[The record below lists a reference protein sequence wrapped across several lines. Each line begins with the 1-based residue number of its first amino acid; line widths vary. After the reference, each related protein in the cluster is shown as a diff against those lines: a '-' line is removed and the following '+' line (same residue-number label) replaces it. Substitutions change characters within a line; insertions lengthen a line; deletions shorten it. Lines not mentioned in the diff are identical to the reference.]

1 MRTILLLFTLAII
14 GSSCRTVPYY
24 TTVKKMT
31 QIRTGMKLDAVNST
45 LDISPHDYY
54 LDVNNGKKIMVYK
67 YKHRYHK
74 VLKMEVS
81 KERGLAGGSP
91 RFRKANNAY
100 FVFDQNSGKLDGFI
114 TDLGR
119 KKGEKILDEENYLR
133 LTLADPQKIR
143 GLTSKSGRSISPI
156 ISKGKRGFFKK
167 LRK

>member
-45 LDISPHDYY
+45 LGISPHDYY

-119 KKGEKILDEENYLR
+119 KQGEEILKDENYLR
-133 LTLADPQKIR
+133 LFLDDPEKMR
-143 GLTSKSGRSISPI
+143 GLTSKSSKKSSP
-156 ISKGKRGFFKK
+156 SSGGKGGFFKK
-167 LRK
+167 FLK